1 MFGNIIQMKV
11 TAGANILRQKYIC
24 PRHRGRQCGL
34 SSACEQEWWGAK
46 LPWKP
51 WKPSRALLKSSGPCP
66 AASVLP
72 CPRLN
77 QGACGGLPQAE
88 LFLISPTMGCDQ
100 SHCQLLRVRC
110 KDPFSPW
117 HRNLLSRSH
126 LKIQPSAYHY
136 GLQMIIPSFS
146 KFLGECTK

>member
-66 AASVLP
+66 AASALP
-72 CPRLN
+72 KAEPGGVRRPASG
-77 QGACGGLPQAE
+77 GAVPDQPHDGVRPVTLSAAASQVQRPILTMAPE
-88 LFLISPTMGCDQ
+88 PSLSIPSENSAFSVSLWSPNDNPI
-100 SHCQLLRVRC
+100 V
-110 KDPFSPW
+110 
-117 HRNLLSRSH
+117 
-126 LKIQPSAYHY
+126 LKISWRMH
-136 GLQMIIPSFS
+136 
-146 KFLGECTK
+146 